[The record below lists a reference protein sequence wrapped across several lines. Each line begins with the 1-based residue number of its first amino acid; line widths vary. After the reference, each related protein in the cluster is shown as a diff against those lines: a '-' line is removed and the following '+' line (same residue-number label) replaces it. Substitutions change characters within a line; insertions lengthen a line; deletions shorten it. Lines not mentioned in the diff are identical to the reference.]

1 MMKSF
6 VRRDGSQ
13 ASTSEEVVVNT
24 PLAQGSRAVMTPD
37 AFAEF
42 YERTFRDVYR
52 YVFRAVVGD
61 RALAEDLTQETFAAV
76 VTAFHEGRAEVD
88 SMPWMIGVARH
99 KVIDH
104 YRKAESE
111 QRRLATVWSERSNAT
126 IEQEEDLD
134 DQDPARLLEIL
145 RGVSPIHCVAL
156 ILRYV
161 DDLAV
166 TEVARSLGRSIHATE
181 SLLVRARHELVRNYM
196 ENGS

>member
-1 MMKSF
+1 MN
-6 VRRDGSQ
+6 
-13 ASTSEEVVVNT
+13 A

-76 VTAFHEGRAEVD
+76 VKAFHEGRAEVD

-111 QRRLATVWSERSNAT
+111 QRRLATVWAERST
-126 IEQEEDLD
+126 GSDEQEEDLD

-145 RGVSPIHCVAL
+145 RGVSPIHRLVL

-181 SLLVRARHELVRNYM
+181 SLLVRARRELVRSYG
-196 ENGS
+196 ENGP